1 MKISKR
7 ERPIILILLI
17 LFPTLLIL
25 SSFSL
30 NTKAAEYIP
39 ESDPN
44 NGWHWD
50 ITVGDQLYYETEFV
64 ITNAS
69 TGEVSGMWRDIWIY
83 NITSIENVTINWLGV
98 NQFSQVNATQCYN
111 NITSGELE
119 PYWDSQE
126 FALFGYDSS
135 DPITYRIRAGQM
147 GMPLLLPKNSS
158 SLEVDILAPIINET
172 FYYPMGMSGFNRFD
186 NYSYDI
192 GLRNIYFWNSTP
204 GLGYYSDATYYNDGT
219 LDYGE
224 AYLLVN
230 MGDGPMYIQ
239 ASMKQV
245 FDYDITDEIT
255 WGVSPGQDIYYD
267 WYEGS
272 DPVGE
277 AYDVKAHITSIS
289 PVLLNKTGNSFSNQ
303 ENDPVYM
310 VYEQVT
316 GDIYTWNG
324 TDYELEEV
332 DVPLGAANNFY
343 PQYFDNNG
351 PDLFNFIYPNNFALE
366 DFEFMWNND
375 TLRIWNAPFDKIY
388 YSENGIFESLVVNST
403 GTDMVLSKVDKATGI
418 VQSYF
423 MRQGIYTLYYE
434 IKAQTLVSWSANGGD
449 TIYYK
454 QNEEDNF
461 YNVKATIIGTYV
473 YYANLSSMLTPMGI
487 PLPTGQPEL
496 QFYSCVFAEIDRWDL
511 NTGTWMFDDYEILAI
526 ANIYWP
532 ISPLQFEFGPPIL
545 LPQNTAS
552 ADLSDL
558 FDVFASVYDEITYTS
573 GHVMLRNNTMDRE
586 LHLYFDETTGRVEMM
601 YGWNADPISVS
612 NWRYISIYPKFY
624 EALAPGT
631 NSFTLNTDFP
641 NGVTVDVEAEVGPA
655 AGGTGFIYN
664 QFIHNPVE
672 VSVPN
677 GTVTNYFDFL
687 IEDSSVIVGN
697 ITMTIYLPSDVD
709 LKNDIFFFYA
719 FNMSGT
725 EEWDSP
731 PPEFYLNQVTY
742 NFVQNTITIVLEPFE
757 DPIMSCM
764 AFIDVNAEAPEEIP
778 GFDLFLI
785 SMLIVIISGVLIKK
799 VRKKS

>member
-7 ERPIILILLI
+7 EKPLVLILLI
-17 LFPTLLIL
+17 LIPTLMIL

-30 NTKAAEYIP
+30 NAKAIEYVP
-39 ESDPN
+39 EPDPN

-50 ITVGDQLYYETEFV
+50 INIGDQLYYETEFV
-64 ITNAS
+64 ITNAT

-83 NITSIENVTINWLGV
+83 NITSIENVTINWLGI
-98 NQFSQVNATQCYN
+98 NEFSQVNATQCYN
-111 NITSGELE
+111 NVTAGELE

-126 FALFGYDSS
+126 FALFGYNST
-135 DPITYRIRAGQM
+135 DPMTYRIRAGNM
-147 GMPLLLPKNSS
+147 GMPLLLPKNGS
-158 SLEVDILAPIINET
+158 SLEVDILAPIINES
-172 FYYPMGMSGFNRFD
+172 FYYPMGMSGFNKFD
-186 NYSYDI
+186 NYTYDI
-192 GLRNIYFWNSTP
+192 GLRNIYFWNSTGP
-204 GLGYYSDATYYNDGT
+204 FYSDATYLNDGT

-224 AYLLVN
+224 AALLVN
-230 MGDGPMYIQ
+230 MGDGPLYIQ

-272 DPVGE
+272 DPAGE
-277 AYDVKAHITSIS
+277 AYDLKAHINSIS

-316 GDIYTWNG
+316 GDLYLWNG
-324 TDYELEEV
+324 TEYELVEV
-332 DVPLGAANNFY
+332 DIPLGAANNFY
-343 PQYFDNNG
+343 PQYFDNEG
-351 PDLFNFIYPNNFALE
+351 PNLFNFIYPNNFVLE
-366 DFEFMWNND
+366 DFEFMWNNE
-375 TLRIWNAPFDKIY
+375 TLRIWDAPFDEIY
-388 YSENGIFESLVVNST
+388 YTENGVFESYVVNST
-403 GTDMVLSKVDKATGI
+403 GTDMVLSKVDKTTGI
-418 VQSYF
+418 VQSYL
-423 MRQGIYTLYYE
+423 MKQGIYTLYYE

-461 YNVKATIIGTYV
+461 YNVKATVIGDYV

-496 QFYSCVFAEIDRWDL
+496 QFYSCIYAEIDRWDL

-532 ISPLQFEFGPPIL
+532 ISPLQFDFGPPIL

-612 NWRYISIYPKFY
+612 DWRYISIYPKFY

-631 NSFTLNTDFP
+631 NSFTLNTDFS
-641 NGVTVDVEAEVGPA
+641 NGVTVDVEVEVGPA

-697 ITMTIYLPSDVD
+697 ITMIIHLPSDVD
-709 LKNDIFFFYA
+709 LKNDLFFFYA

-731 PPEFYLNQVTY
+731 PPEFYLYQVTY
-742 NFVQNTITIVLEPFE
+742 NFAQNTITIVLEPFN

-764 AFIDVNAEAPEEIP
+764 AFIDIEADLPEEIP

-785 SMLIVIISGVLIKK
+785 SMLIVIISGVLVKK